1 MLMCISRF
9 PIGLKISVKW
19 FLTICVLQILS
30 LEVEASLQDITRSY
44 RELAKTWHP
53 DHNPSKDAE
62 AMFMKIHTAYE
73 VLLQRHKTQHGR

>member
-1 MLMCISRF
+1 MLMCISRV

-19 FLTICVLQILS
+19 FFTICVLQILS

-53 DHNPSKDAE
+53 DNNPSKDAE
-62 AMFMKIHTAYE
+62 AMFMKIHRAYE
-73 VLLQRHKTQHGR
+73 VLLQRHRTQRGR